1 MMAGGNKMKYEGDP
15 SSPAVS
21 LLNIK
26 IFLNSVLSDTHT
38 GARFFTVYVKFFY
51 LQSPIKNIQY
61 MRIPLKH
68 FKEEIRDAYNI
79 MYITENGYVYIEIC

>member
-1 MMAGGNKMKYEGDP
+1 MMAGGNKLKYEGDP

-26 IFLNSVLSDTHT
+26 IFLNSVLSNTNT
-38 GARFFTVYVKFFY
+38 VARFFTAYVKKYY
-51 LQSPIKNIQY
+51 LQSPMKNFQY

-68 FKEEIRDAYNI
+68 FKEKIRDAYNI
-79 MYITENGYVYIEIC
+79 MDITENGYVYIEIC